1 MEKNTTEES
10 NYSINR
16 VKYIVVTGGV
26 LSGLGKGVITSSLGR
41 ILRSHGLRV
50 TAIKIDPYINVD
62 AGTMSPFEHGEVFVL
77 DDGGEVDLDLGNY
90 ERFIDIRLNKENN
103 ITTGKIYK
111 SVIEKERKGKYL
123 GKTVQVIPHICDEI
137 QNWILT
143 VANKP
148 SDNLDG
154 PPDVCVIELGGT
166 VGDIESMPF
175 IEALRQYQFR
185 VGKEN
190 MCFVHVSL
198 VPIIGQEHKTKP
210 TQSSIRELR
219 ALGISP
225 DMIMC
230 RSERAMSKET
240 KEKIANFCHV
250 SLDSV
255 IDVYNVSNLYRVPK
269 LLTSQNV
276 YNILCRTIG
285 LNSNLESNLDEWSVV
300 ADIMDELNKDED
312 PIHIAMVGKYTGLT
326 DSYHSVIKAIQ
337 HASFYV
343 KKRVEIDWIDA
354 CTLESTDNEKYN
366 ESWEK
371 VKNAHGILVPG
382 GFGDRGIEGKILAAQ
397 YARENNKPYL
407 GICLGMQVAVI
418 ECARNLLGLKN
429 ANSTEFAPKTEHPI
443 VIFMPEI
450 SKTHMGGT
458 MRLGKRRTF
467 FSTKECLAY
476 QVYSKF
482 INEKK
487 FKYIDERHRH
497 RYEINS
503 QYIDDLTKCGLS
515 FVGQDETGVRQEI
528 IEISDHPY
536 YIGVQYHPEFYTWPD
551 KPSPVFVGLLMA
563 SMGKLEEWLH
573 NKN

>member
-1 MEKNTTEES
+1 MDKNSSECK
-10 NYSINR
+10 YSSNR

-41 ILRSHGLRV
+41 ILRSHGLKV

-90 ERFIDIRLNKENN
+90 ERFIDITLTKDNN

-111 SVIEKERKGKYL
+111 TVIEKERKGKYL

-137 QNWILT
+137 QSWILR
-143 VANKP
+143 VANTPVDKFE
-148 SDNLDG
+148 G
-154 PPDVCVIELGGT
+154 IPDVCVIELGGT

-230 RSERAMSKET
+230 RSERPLSKET

-255 IDVYNVSNLYRVPK
+255 IDVYNVSNLFRVPK

-276 YNILCRTIG
+276 YNILCKTIG
-285 LNSNLESNLDEWSVV
+285 LNPNLKSNLDEWSVV
-300 ADIMDELNKDED
+300 ADIMDELEKDND
-312 PIHIAMVGKYTGLT
+312 PIHIAMVGKYTGLR
-326 DSYHSVIKAIQ
+326 DSYHSVIKALQ

-343 KKRVEIDWIDA
+343 KKKVVIDWIDA
-354 CTLESTDNEKYN
+354 STLESPENDKYN
-366 ESWEK
+366 ESWEM
-371 VKNAHGILVPG
+371 VKKAHGILVPG

-397 YARENNKPYL
+397 YARENNIPYL
-407 GICLGMQVAVI
+407 GICLGMQVSVI

-467 FSTKECLAY
+467 FATMDCLAY
-476 QVYSKF
+476 RVYA
-482 INEKK
+482 K
-487 FKYIDERHRH
+487 FKKDKNFEYVDERHRH

-503 QYIDDLTKCGLS
+503 HYIDDLTRVGIN
-515 FVGQDETGVRQEI
+515 FVGHDETGSRQEI
-528 IEISDHPY
+528 IEIPDHPY
-536 YIGVQYHPEFYTWPD
+536 YVGVQYHPEFYSWPD
-551 KPSPVFVGLLMA
+551 RPAPVFVGLLKA
-563 SMGKLEEWLH
+563 AMGELEEWL
-573 NKN
+573 NEEN